1 MQSKTI
7 LVFSR
12 EIKVMFRDRRL
23 IVGVLLVSLVLMP
36 FLMGFIGNID
46 RMLGSDDT
54 PVGVLVFVED
64 DRVFALVQKIENVRI
79 FGSDDLMH
87 DLKDPY
93 LTITKDENIFKIHGD
108 GTDPRL
114 SRVVQEIKQEFES
127 WKETLVLERLAQAGL
142 PRDALSPFA
151 VEFVDTADEG
161 NESALVLG
169 LLVPYLVIILLV
181 ANAIRAIYVAVGE
194 KQDNTLASLL
204 VSSAPRRAIVLGK
217 SFAIM
222 TFSILSSVLLITGM
236 VLFAN
241 LGFSIDSSVSDINFS
256 LSIGQIIELLI
267 NIISVSLFVSSI
279 IMFLGTYA
287 RSSREA
293 GIYTSPLIYITIIL
307 AVFSISRSTF
317 STKVYLVPI
326 LGNVLAMKDSFLN
339 SLSWLNLLLPVAS
352 NSLLFFLLL
361 WGSVKLYNKESVLFR
376 S

>member
-46 RMLGSDDT
+46 RMLGSDDI

-79 FGSDDLMH
+79 FDSDDLMH

-114 SRVVQEIKQEFES
+114 SRVLQEIKQEFES

-142 PRDALSPFA
+142 PKDALSPFA
-151 VEFVDTADEG
+151 VEFVDMADEG
-161 NESALVLG
+161 KESALVLG

-181 ANAIRAIYVAVGE
+181 ANSIRAIYVAVGE

-287 RSSREA
+287 RNSREA

-307 AVFSISRSTF
+307 AVFSISRSAF

-352 NSLLFFLLL
+352 NLLLFSLLL